1 MPELYADGCQVD
13 VDSDKPTTCEYG
25 AADARTT
32 IAVVGDSKAAQW
44 VPAFQVLA
52 KQNDWRI
59 VTYTKSACQFAT
71 VETSLDGDVYQTC
84 RDWTDN
90 VLAELT
96 GPDKPDVVVTAGQR
110 DQGVVGGSD
119 GDLELSEDAMR
130 DALADTW
137 TRIEDAGVKVVVLAD
152 TPQTGG
158 DIYACV
164 AEHPDD
170 LTAVHL
176 RAPARHRRQRRPGP
190 GRGREAGRAAVR
202 RPDRLHLPRPPSA
215 RR

>member
-1 MPELYADGCQVD
+1 MPDLYADGCQVD
-13 VDSDKPTTCEYG
+13 VDSDKPTTCTYG
-25 AADARTT
+25 AADAKTT

-90 VLAELT
+90 VLAELDRRRQARRRGHRRPAAT
-96 GPDKPDVVVTAGQR
+96 RASSS
-110 DQGVVGGSD
+110 GSD
-119 GDLELSEDAMR
+119 GDLQLSEDAMR

-176 RAPARHRRQRRPGP
+176 RAPARHRRQRRARSRGP
-190 GRGREAGRAAVR
+190 PRS
-202 RPDRLHLPRPPSA
+202 RPACRSST
-215 RR
+215 